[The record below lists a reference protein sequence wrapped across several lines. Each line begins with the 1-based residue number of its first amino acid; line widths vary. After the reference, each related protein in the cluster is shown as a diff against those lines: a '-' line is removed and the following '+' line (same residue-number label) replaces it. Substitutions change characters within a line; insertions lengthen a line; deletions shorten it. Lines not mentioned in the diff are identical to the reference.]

1 MNKPED
7 YRYTNMRK
15 RWGNN
20 FPKLKAFLTVFMVQ
34 YLLLIIISLPIIQ
47 VNSNVNSQFYWWQIL
62 GIIIWIFGFIFEVFG
77 DRQLEV
83 FKNYPKIKENY

>member
-1 MNKPED
+1 
-7 YRYTNMRK
+7 
-15 RWGNN
+15 
-20 FPKLKAFLTVFMVQ
+20 MVQ